1 MVNVDEQH
9 LAQVALHKSHAVA
22 YLPLVQ
28 KLAKRLGRRLPAHVS
43 QDDLVSAGVVG
54 LLEAMERFEPSR
66 ATDFAVYAEFRIKG
80 AMLDELRRADYLA
93 RDTRTQVKKI
103 EQATIALTQSLGR
116 LPQET
121 ELADFLKITLADLQ
135 KILERLVHVRLVSF
149 HDLEAKT
156 AHIDNPFEQTS
167 KQQSVQRLK
176 VAMEKLNIR
185 QQQILQLYYQ
195 EELTLK
201 EIGVVLDVSESRVC
215 QLLSTITLQLRALLK
230 TNSF

>member
-1 MVNVDEQH
+1 M
-9 LAQVALHKSHAVA
+9 
-22 YLPLVQ
+22 
-28 KLAKRLGRRLPAHVS
+28 
-43 QDDLVSAGVVG
+43 
-54 LLEAMERFEPSR
+54 
-66 ATDFAVYAEFRIKG
+66 
-80 AMLDELRRADYLA
+80 
-93 RDTRTQVKKI
+93 
-103 EQATIALTQSLGR
+103 
-116 LPQET
+116 
-121 ELADFLKITLADLQ
+121 ADLQ